1 MPYAP
6 QSPSQ
11 TRSAGGRRPATFGAI
26 DQTSVAQDPDAPL
39 DFVRIAESPDFLE
52 LKYRLRAF
60 VFPTSVLF
68 FVWYLGYV
76 VLAAY
81 FPGVMSV
88 RLAGVINVGLV
99 MGVGQFAS
107 TLLITAL
114 YVRFAIRELDPR
126 IAELRDRHLGG
137 DPR

>member
-1 MPYAP
+1 MPHPP
-6 QSPSQ
+6 QSPPP

-26 DQTSVAQDPDAPL
+26 EQTSVAPGPAAPP
-39 DFVRIAESPDFLE
+39 DFVDIAESPDFLE
-52 LKYRLRAF
+52 LRYRLRAF
-60 VFPTSVLF
+60 VFPMSVLF
-68 FVWYLGYV
+68 LVWYLGYV

-81 FPGVMSV
+81 FPGFMSI

-99 MGVGQFAS
+99 MGIGQFAS

-114 YVRFAIRELDPR
+114 YVRFAVRELDPR

-137 DPR
+137 DPL